1 MTMSHPLRGA
11 LIKTHQEDVAVSRP
25 GLRDEAPTVRFATP
39 PRPERPIL
47 ELEDALDE
55 AWTRG
60 VEKQGFPRQSQPHS
74 TPVHRPRK
82 PKTT

>member
-11 LIKTHQEDVAVSRP
+11 LIQTHQADVAVSRP
-25 GLRDEAPTVRFATP
+25 VPGDEAPTVRFATP

-47 ELEDALDE
+47 EDDLEE
-55 AWTRG
+55 AWDRA

-74 TPVHRPRK
+74 GPVHRPRQ
-82 PKTT
+82 PKAT